1 MNRRH
6 LAFVII
12 GLLASFAAGWW
23 LRPTSPSHDPA
34 ADASSMPAASSGE
47 RKVLYYRNPMGL
59 PDTSPVPKTDS
70 MGMDYV
76 PVYADELE
84 SPAGMVV
91 LGPEKVQKLGVRTAL
106 VERRAIDRTVRASAS
121 VAVDERRLHTI
132 APKFEGWVERLR
144 ANQTGMKVHR
154 GEALAEV
161 YSPELV
167 SAQEEYVIARQA
179 FGRIDAGSSQTSM
192 QALAD
197 AALLRLR
204 NWDIS
209 AAEITALERGEV
221 KRTLTLASPID
232 GVVLEKRATEGMRF
246 MAGEVLFQLADLS
259 EVWVL
264 AEVSPADLPELGLG
278 QAVRFTTPSLPG
290 QTFEGRIAFIYPT
303 VSESTRTAR
312 IRAVLRNPRGVLR
325 PALLGQAEIVAA
337 SGATRTVVPRSA
349 VIDSGTRQVVLV
361 AHDGGR
367 FEPRAVTLGRR
378 GDDVVEVLTGVEE
391 GESVVVSAN
400 FLIDAES
407 NLKSALQGLSTHGG
421 HGTAAVPDTDEP
433 EKSAPEPMAGHKG
446 H

>member
-6 LAFVII
+6 LVVVIL

-23 LRPTSPSHDPA
+23 LRPAPTVHDPA
-34 ADASSMPAASSGE
+34 AGASSMPAASSGE
-47 RKVLYYRNPMGL
+47 REVLYYRNPMGL
-59 PDTSPVPKTDS
+59 PDTSPVPKKDS

-76 PVYADELE
+76 PVYAEELE
-84 SPAGMVV
+84 RPEGMVV
-91 LGPEKVQKLGVRTAL
+91 LGPEKVQKLGVRTAT
-106 VERRAIDRTVRASAS
+106 VERRVIDRTVRASAS

-144 ANQTGMKVHR
+144 ANQTGMKVGR
-154 GEALAEV
+154 GAPLAEV

-179 FGRIDAGSSQTSM
+179 LGRIDAGSSQSSM

-209 AAEITALERGEV
+209 ATEIAALERGEV

-312 IRAVLRNPRGVLR
+312 IRAALRNPRGVLR
-325 PALLGQAEIVAA
+325 PSLLGQAEIVAA
-337 SGATRTVVPRSA
+337 TGATRTVVPRSA

-361 AHDGGR
+361 AHEGGR

-378 GDDVVEVLTGVEE
+378 GDDVIEVLTGVEE

-421 HGTAAVPDTDEP
+421 HGTAAASDPDEP
-433 EKSAPEPMAGHKG
+433 EKSEPEPAAGHKG

>member
-1 MNRRH
+1 MNRK
-6 LAFVII
+6 LLILIVG
-12 GLLASFAAGWW
+12 GLLMSFAAGWW
-23 LRPTSPSHDPA
+23 LRPSAPA
-34 ADASSMPAASSGE
+34 HAPNAEASSSATTASGE
-47 RKVLYYRNPMGL
+47 REVLYYRNPMGL
-59 PDTSPVPKTDS
+59 PDTSPVPKKDS

-76 PVYADELE
+76 PVFADELE
-84 SPAGMVV
+84 RPEGMVV

-106 VERRAIDRTVRASAS
+106 VERRSIDRTVRASAS

-132 APKFEGWVERLR
+132 APKFEGWVEGLR
-144 ANQTGMKVHR
+144 ANQTGMAVRR
-154 GEALAEV
+154 GAALAQV

-179 FGRIDAGSSQTSM
+179 LDKVEAGAPRSAMAT
-192 QALAD
+192 LAD
-197 AALLRLR
+197 AALRRLR
-204 NWDIS
+204 NWDI
-209 AAEITALERGEV
+209 APAEIAALERGEV
-221 KRTLTLASPID
+221 KRTLTVVSPID

-264 AEVSPADLPELGLG
+264 VEVSPLDLAEVRLG
-278 QAVRFTTPSLPG
+278 QTVRFSTPALPG
-290 QTFEGRIAFIYPT
+290 QAFEGRVAFIYPT

-312 IRAVLRNPRGVLR
+312 VRAVLPNPRGALR

-337 SGATRTVVPRSA
+337 SGTTRLVVPRSA
-349 VIDSGTRQVVLV
+349 VIDSGTRQIVLV
-361 AHDGGR
+361 AHEGGR

-378 GDDVVEVLTGVEE
+378 GDDVIEVLAGVEE

-407 NLKSALQGLSTHGG
+407 NLKSVLQGLGAHGG
-421 HGTAAVPDTDEP
+421 HGAAAESESGEP
-433 EKSAPEPMAGHKG
+433 ETSTTDAMSEHKG